1 MKILVIGRG
10 GREHAIICALK
21 KSPRVEKIYCAPGNG
36 GISCDAI
43 NVPIDE
49 MDKEK
54 MRRFAKNERIDFA
67 VVAPDN
73 PLAEGMVDF
82 LESGGIPCFG
92 PTKKAAQIESSKIF
106 AKKLMEKYNIPTA
119 AYQAFDDAKTA
130 IEYLKHQKKYPAVI
144 KADGLALGKG
154 VIIADDFEK
163 ASQAVSDMILNQ
175 KFGSSGKKIV
185 IEEFLT
191 GPEISVLCL
200 TDGKTIKPM
209 LSSMDHKRAFDSDIG
224 PNTGGMGAIAPNPAY
239 SAEVAKECMEKIF
252 IPTIKAMESEGCA
265 FSGCLYFGLMLT
277 PNGPK
282 VIEYNCRF
290 GDPETQAVLPL
301 LETDLLEIMQA
312 IKIKR
317 LEDVEVRFSKKHSA
331 CVIIASQGYPKSY
344 SKGFLISGLD
354 ENGQLNGAKIYH
366 AGTTLENGQFKTSG
380 GRVLGISTTADSL
393 EEAIDLAYDAAYKI
407 RFQGS
412 WFRKDI
418 GKKALEFS

>member
-54 MRRFAKNERIDFA
+54 MRRFAKNEKIDLA

-130 IEYLKHQKKYPAVI
+130 IEYLKHQKKYPVVI

-200 TDGKTIKPM
+200 TDGKTVKPM
-209 LSSMDHKRAFDSDIG
+209 LSSMDHKRAFDNDTG
-224 PNTGGMGAIAPNPAY
+224 PNTGGMGAIAPNPVY
-239 SAEVAKECMEKIF
+239 SEEVAQQCMKKIF
-252 IPTIKAMESEGCA
+252 IPTIKAMENEGCE

-301 LETDLLEIMQA
+301 LETDLLEIMEA
-312 IKIKR
+312 IKRKR
-317 LEDVEVRFSKKHSA
+317 LGEVEVKFSKKHSV
-331 CVIIASQGYPKSY
+331 CVVMASKGYPKAY

-354 ENGQLNGAKIYH
+354 ENGQVNGAKIYH
-366 AGTTLENGQFKTSG
+366 AGTVLENNQFKTSG

-393 EEAIDLAYDAAYKI
+393 EEAIRLAYDAAYKI

-418 GKKALEFS
+418 GKKALGFS

>member
-43 NVPIDE
+43 NVQIDE

-54 MRRFAKNERIDFA
+54 MRSFAKNEKIDLV

-82 LESGGIPCFG
+82 LEAGGIPCFG

-106 AKKLMEKYNIPTA
+106 AKKLMEKYSIPTA
-119 AYQAFDDAKTA
+119 TYRAFDDAKTA

-163 ASQAVSDMILNQ
+163 ASQAVSDIMLNQ

-200 TDGKTIKPM
+200 TDGKTVKPM
-209 LSSMDHKRAFDSDIG
+209 LSSMDHKRAFDDDKG
-224 PNTGGMGAIAPNPAY
+224 PNTGGMGAVAPNPVY
-239 SAEVAKECMEKIF
+239 TPEVAQQCMEKIF
-252 IPTIKAMESEGCA
+252 IPTIEAMENEGCA

-277 PNGPK
+277 ENGPK

-301 LETDLLEIMQA
+301 LETDLLEIMEA
-312 IKIKR
+312 IKRKQLGSI
-317 LEDVEVRFSKKHSA
+317 DVKFSRKHSA
-331 CVIIASQGYPKSY
+331 CVIIASQGYPKAY
-344 SKGFLISGLD
+344 SKGHLISGLD
-354 ENGQLNGAKIYH
+354 KNGQLDGAKIYH
-366 AGTTLENGQFKTSG
+366 AGTALENNQFKTAG
-380 GRVLGISTTADSL
+380 GRVLGISTTADNL
-393 EEAIDLAYDAAYKI
+393 EEAVNQAYDAAYKVG
-407 RFQGS
+407 FQGA

-418 GKKALEFS
+418 GKKAIKL

>member
-43 NVPIDE
+43 NVQIDE

-54 MRRFAKNERIDFA
+54 MRSFAKNEKIDLV

-82 LESGGIPCFG
+82 LEAGGIPCFG

-119 AYQAFDDAKTA
+119 TYRAFDDAKTA

-154 VIIADDFEK
+154 VIIADDFQK
-163 ASQAVSDMILNQ
+163 ASQAVSDIMLNQ

-200 TDGKTIKPM
+200 TDGKTVKPM
-209 LSSMDHKRAFDSDIG
+209 LSSMDHKRAFDDDKG
-224 PNTGGMGAIAPNPAY
+224 PNTGGMGAVAPNPAY
-239 SAEVAKECMEKIF
+239 TPEVAQQCMEKIF
-252 IPTIKAMESEGCA
+252 IPTIEAMENEGCA

-277 PNGPK
+277 ENGPK

-312 IKIKR
+312 IKSKR
-317 LEDVEVRFSKKHSA
+317 LGEIDVKFSRKHSA
-331 CVIIASQGYPKSY
+331 CVVIASQGYPKAY
-344 SKGFLISGLD
+344 SKGHLISGLD
-354 ENGQLNGAKIYH
+354 KNGQLDGAQIYH
-366 AGTTLENGQFKTSG
+366 AGTALENNQFKTSG
-380 GRVLGISTTADSL
+380 GRVLGISTTADNL
-393 EEAIDLAYDAAYKI
+393 EEAVNQAYDAAYKVG
-407 RFQGS
+407 FEGA

-418 GKKALEFS
+418 GKKAIKL